1 MSSEA
6 SLNFTFNVFN
16 ETQIDPS
23 GRGSVAIAF
32 RFVIILTDAILTIV
46 GNLVGILLLCR
57 THEIPEGTK
66 FFMLSLSSC
75 DFCIGLLAS
84 LSLAPAYL
92 GYWPYGNLYCRM
104 SVLIVSIPCGVSI
117 SLLVTISLDRY
128 FAIVWPLRYNSLAT
142 KKKAITVVVMIWI
155 VTIVMNTPMWLHNK
169 SDIRY
174 VDEAVSCLLRWTDTN
189 TVPMFVV
196 CTFLGINVPIIV
208 ISFVYCRIISISRVQ
223 AMRIAASQLNPR
235 NAAEHRP
242 TNFQDNWTG
251 AELNANVLRKAPK
264 RPGAKNVKSIRMFCV
279 VAFGFVIAWLPYCIL
294 TALVPTDINIPE
306 WVEFMSLWL
315 LMSHSWWNVMIYLV
329 MNKNIRRSASRLFRT
344 QE

>member
-6 SLNFTFNVFN
+6 SLNFTCDVFN
-16 ETQIDPS
+16 ETQIDPP

-32 RFVIILTDAILTIV
+32 RFIIILTDAILTIV

-66 FFMLSLSSC
+66 FYMLSLSSC
-75 DFCIGLLAS
+75 DFCIGLLS
-84 LSLAPAYL
+84 TLSLAPAYL
-92 GYWPYGNLYCRM
+92 GYWPYGDLYCRVN
-104 SVLIVSIPCGVSI
+104 VLIISILCGVSI

-128 FAIVWPLRYNSLAT
+128 VAIVWPLRYNSLAT
-142 KKKAITVVVMIWI
+142 KKRAINVAVIIWI
-155 VTIVMNTPMWLHNK
+155 VTIVMNIPMWLHNK

-174 VDEAVSCLLRWTDTN
+174 VDEAVLCLPCWTDAN

-196 CTFLGINVPIIV
+196 CTFSGINVPIIV

-223 AMRIAASQLNPR
+223 AMRIAACQSSPR
-235 NAAEHRP
+235 NSAGHRS

-251 AELNANVLRKAPK
+251 AELNANVVRKAPK
-264 RPGAKNVKSIRMFCV
+264 RHGAKNLKSIRMFCV
-279 VAFGFVIAWLPYCIL
+279 VAFGFAIAWLPYCIL
-294 TALVPTDINIPE
+294 TALGPTDINIPE
-306 WVEFMSLWL
+306 WVEFMTLWL
-315 LMSHSWWNVMIYLV
+315 LMSNSWWNVVIYLV